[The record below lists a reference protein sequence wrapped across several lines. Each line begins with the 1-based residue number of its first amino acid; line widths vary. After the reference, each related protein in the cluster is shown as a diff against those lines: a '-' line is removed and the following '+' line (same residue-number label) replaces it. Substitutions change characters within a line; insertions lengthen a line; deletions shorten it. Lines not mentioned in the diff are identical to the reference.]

1 MEHQDFSARGWFST
15 TFYSNPLYGE
25 IYANANSIGSSSTK
39 HGSSVEK
46 IPNIAEGEMFS

>member
-1 MEHQDFSARGWFST
+1 MERQDFSARGWFTT

-39 HGSSVEK
+39 NGSSGEK
-46 IPNIAEGEMFS
+46 ITNIAEGKMFS